1 MEDEQ
6 YKLEKEN
13 WVSGLSGSS
22 LWDVVVPLTIIPLAT
37 MFHRTVT
44 LILEP
49 EQKNDSKNKKNLKQF
64 VLDFTF
70 FVIPLILAIL
80 FPQHYWILLISLIT
94 SIFISKPNLI
104 TLSLQYITS
113 NSNDSSSWYP
123 YLSTAKKPF
132 LNNYRSSMMLITC
145 LSILAVDFPIFPR
158 KFAKTE
164 SYGVSLMDIGVG
176 SFIISFAMVSNI
188 ARDSHSS
195 NRFAS
200 LLIAVKNITPVFI
213 FGIIRLILVKSTNY
227 HEHVTEY
234 GVHWNFFFTLAFVGL
249 FSTLLSVKAHYAGTL
264 GVILLLIYQAGLYM
278 GLEDYILTSPRT
290 NIISANKEGI
300 LSLFGYLSLYF
311 ISAQIGYFTLQSKTF
326 SGWWKFVLRLILLV
340 ISLLGLRFLFQDV
353 IKMQPSRRMV
363 NIGYV
368 LDTLIVNLVII
379 ILCIVVD
386 LFIPIENNQI
396 VYAVSGKRNSQLLV
410 FALANILTGLVN
422 VSMKTLYASDLTSL
436 SVLTLYMLIVTGFVY
451 FIL

>member
-1 MEDEQ
+1 
-6 YKLEKEN
+6 
-13 WVSGLSGSS
+13 
-22 LWDVVVPLTIIPLAT
+22 
-37 MFHRTVT
+37 
-44 LILEP
+44 
-49 EQKNDSKNKKNLKQF
+49 
-64 VLDFTF
+64 
-70 FVIPLILAIL
+70 
-80 FPQHYWILLISLIT
+80 
-94 SIFISKPNLI
+94 
-104 TLSLQYITS
+104 
-113 NSNDSSSWYP
+113 
-123 YLSTAKKPF
+123 
-132 LNNYRSSMMLITC
+132 MMLITC

>member
-1 MEDEQ
+1 
-6 YKLEKEN
+6 
-13 WVSGLSGSS
+13 
-22 LWDVVVPLTIIPLAT
+22 
-37 MFHRTVT
+37 
-44 LILEP
+44 
-49 EQKNDSKNKKNLKQF
+49 
-64 VLDFTF
+64 
-70 FVIPLILAIL
+70 
-80 FPQHYWILLISLIT
+80 
-94 SIFISKPNLI
+94 
-104 TLSLQYITS
+104 
-113 NSNDSSSWYP
+113 
-123 YLSTAKKPF
+123 
-132 LNNYRSSMMLITC
+132 
-145 LSILAVDFPIFPR
+145 
-158 KFAKTE
+158 
-164 SYGVSLMDIGVG
+164 
-176 SFIISFAMVSNI
+176 
-188 ARDSHSS
+188 
-195 NRFAS
+195 
-200 LLIAVKNITPVFI
+200 
-213 FGIIRLILVKSTNY
+213 
-227 HEHVTEY
+227 
-234 GVHWNFFFTLAFVGL
+234 
-249 FSTLLSVKAHYAGTL
+249 
-264 GVILLLIYQAGLYM
+264 M